1 MNKYQEFAI
10 KSAVR
15 FDYDRT
21 DKNVSLAS
29 FEWDYKTVT
38 IVQNENYNIKKYNI
52 YLLTAVAEKVEY
64 VLNGQTHIVKEIE
77 KNKYQIELD
86 YDNRIE
92 KINIHFSNG
101 VVDPVEIS
109 IVYVEADVKKYN
121 EKVMAEHKKALEEK
135 ANVKVT
141 TGDSI
146 INVAFQPVN
155 GDFSYSKVELYIIT
169 GTKVVNNKTEYEY
182 QLMAK
187 YKTPEDVYFHSIT
200 GLAYGRYAIILVQY
214 DNSNKEIYKSDYIR
228 ADLNEPAGRKRWVVT
243 PSGGRYI

>member
-21 DKNVSLAS
+21 DKNVSLSS

-38 IVQNENYNIKKYNI
+38 IVQNENYNVKKYNI
-52 YLLTAVAEKVEY
+52 YLLIAVAEKVEY
-64 VLNGQTHIVKEIE
+64 VLNGQAHIVKESE
-77 KNKYQIELD
+77 KNKYLIELD

-92 KINIHFSNG
+92 KIKIHFSNG
-101 VVDPVEIS
+101 VVDPVEIP
-109 IVYVEADVKKYN
+109 IVYVEADMKKYD

-146 INVAFQPVN
+146 INVTFQPVN
-155 GDFSYSKVELYIIT
+155 DSFSYSKVELYTIT
-169 GTKVVNNKTEYEY
+169 GTKVINNKTQNEY

-200 GLAYGRYAIILVQY
+200 GLAYGKYAIILVQY
-214 DNSNKEIYKSDYIR
+214 DNSNKEIYKSDYILVTLDR
-228 ADLNEPAGRKRWVVT
+228 PNYSGKPVVT
-243 PSGGRYI
+243 RR

>member
-21 DKNVSLAS
+21 DKNVSLSS

-38 IVQNENYNIKKYNI
+38 IVQNENYNVKKYNI
-52 YLLTAVAEKVEY
+52 YLLIAVAEKVEY
-64 VLNGQTHIVKEIE
+64 VLNGQAHIVKESE
-77 KNKYQIELD
+77 KNKYLIELD

-92 KINIHFSNG
+92 KIKIHFSNG
-101 VVDPVEIS
+101 VVDPVEIP
-109 IVYVEADVKKYN
+109 IVYVEADMKKYD
-121 EKVMAEHKKALEEK
+121 EKVMAEQKKALEEK

-146 INVAFQPVN
+146 INVTFQPVN
-155 GDFSYSKVELYIIT
+155 DSFSYSKVELYTIT
-169 GTKVVNNKTEYEY
+169 GTKVINNKTQNEY
-182 QLMAK
+182 QLMVK

-200 GLAYGRYAIILVQY
+200 GLAYGKYAIILVQY
-214 DNSNKEIYKSDYIR
+214 DNSNKEIYKSDYILVTLDR
-228 ADLNEPAGRKRWVVT
+228 PNYSGSRVVR
-243 PSGGRYI
+243 GGI

>member
-15 FDYDRT
+15 FDYNKT
-21 DKNVSLAS
+21 DKNTSLAS

-38 IVQNENYNIKKYNI
+38 IVQNENYNIRKYNV
-52 YLLTAVAEKVEY
+52 YLLTGVAEKVEY
-64 VLNGQTHIVKEIE
+64 VLKGQAYIVKDLE
-77 KNKYQIELD
+77 KNKYLIELD

-92 KINIHFSNG
+92 KIKIHFSNG
-101 VVDPVEIS
+101 IVDPVEIP
-109 IVYVEADVKKYN
+109 IVFVEADVKKYD
-121 EKVMAEHKKALEEK
+121 EKVMAEHKKALEERAK
-135 ANVKVT
+135 VKVT

-146 INVAFQPVN
+146 INVAFQPVSES
-155 GDFSYSKVELYIIT
+155 FSYSKVELYTIL
-169 GTKVVNNKTEYEY
+169 GSKVVNNKTEYEY

-187 YKTPEDVYFHSIT
+187 YKTAEDVYFHSIT
-200 GLAYGRYAIILVQY
+200 GLAYGKYAIKLVQY
-214 DNSNKEIYKSDYIR
+214 DKSNKEIYKSEFIR

>member
-15 FDYDRT
+15 FDYERS
-21 DKNVSLAS
+21 DKNVSLSS

-38 IVQNENYNIKKYNI
+38 IVQNENYNIRKYNI

-64 VLNGQTHIVKEIE
+64 VLKGQTHIVKDLE
-77 KNKYQIELD
+77 KNKYLIELD

-92 KINIHFSNG
+92 KIKIHFSND
-101 VVDPVEIS
+101 VVDPVEIP
-109 IVYVEADVKKYN
+109 IVYVEADVKKYD

-135 ANVKVT
+135 AKVKVA

-146 INVAFQPVN
+146 INVTFQPVN
-155 GDFSYSKVELYIIT
+155 DSFSYSKVELYTIT
-169 GTKVVNNKTEYEY
+169 GTKVVNNKTEYEC

-200 GLAYGRYAIILVQY
+200 GLAYGKYAIILIQY
-214 DNSNKEIYKSDYIR
+214 DNLNKEIFKSDYVLVS
-228 ADLNEPAGRKRWVVT
+228 LNSPNYSGKPVVT
-243 PSGGRYI
+243 SRYL

>member
-21 DKNVSLAS
+21 DKNVSLSS

-38 IVQNENYNIKKYNI
+38 IVQNENYNVKKYNI
-52 YLLTAVAEKVEY
+52 YLLIAVAEKVEY
-64 VLNGQTHIVKEIE
+64 VLNGQAHIVKESE
-77 KNKYQIELD
+77 KNKYLIELD

-92 KINIHFSNG
+92 KIKIHFSNG
-101 VVDPVEIS
+101 VVDPVEIP
-109 IVYVEADVKKYN
+109 IVYVEADMKKYD

-146 INVAFQPVN
+146 INVTFQPVN
-155 GDFSYSKVELYIIT
+155 DSFSYSKVELYTIT
-169 GTKVVNNKTEYEY
+169 GTKVINNKTQNEY

-200 GLAYGRYAIILVQY
+200 GLAYGKYAIILVQY
-214 DNSNKEIYKSDYIR
+214 DNSNKEIYKSDYILVTLDR
-228 ADLNEPAGRKRWVVT
+228 PNYSGKPVVT
-243 PSGGRYI
+243 RT

>member
-21 DKNVSLAS
+21 DKNVSLSS

-38 IVQNENYNIKKYNI
+38 IVQNENYNVKKYNI
-52 YLLTAVAEKVEY
+52 YLLIAVAEKVEY
-64 VLNGQTHIVKEIE
+64 VLNGQAHIVKESE
-77 KNKYQIELD
+77 KNKYLIELD

-92 KINIHFSNG
+92 KIKIHFSNG
-101 VVDPVEIS
+101 VVDPVEIP
-109 IVYVEADVKKYN
+109 IVYVEADMKKYD

-146 INVAFQPVN
+146 INVTFQPVN
-155 GDFSYSKVELYIIT
+155 DSFSYSKVELYTIT
-169 GTKVVNNKTEYEY
+169 GTKVINNKTQNEY

-200 GLAYGRYAIILVQY
+200 GLAYGKYAIILVQY
-214 DNSNKEIYKSDYIR
+214 DNSNKEIYKSDYTLVTLDR
-228 ADLNEPAGRKRWVVT
+228 PNYSGKPVVRGR
-243 PSGGRYI
+243 

>member
-38 IVQNENYNIKKYNI
+38 IVQNENYNIRKYNI
-52 YLLTAVAEKVEY
+52 YLLTGVAEKVEY
-64 VLNGQTHIVKEIE
+64 ILKGQAYIVKDLE
-77 KNKYQIELD
+77 KNKYLIELD
-86 YDNRIE
+86 YVNRIE
-92 KINIHFSNG
+92 KIKIHFSNG
-101 VVDPVEIS
+101 IVDPVEIP
-109 IVYVEADVKKYN
+109 IVYVEADVKKYD

-146 INVAFQPVN
+146 INVTFQPVN
-155 GDFSYSKVELYIIT
+155 DSFSYSKVELYTIT
-169 GTKVVNNKTEYEY
+169 GTKVINNKTQNEY

-200 GLAYGRYAIILVQY
+200 GLAYGKYAIILVQY
-214 DNSNKEIYKSDYIR
+214 DNSNKEIYKSDHILVT
-228 ADLNEPAGRKRWVVT
+228 LNRPNYSGKPVVT
-243 PSGGRYI
+243 ARYL

>member
-21 DKNVSLAS
+21 DKNVSLSS

-38 IVQNENYNIKKYNI
+38 IVQNENYNVKKYNI
-52 YLLTAVAEKVEY
+52 YLLIAVAEKVEY
-64 VLNGQTHIVKEIE
+64 VLNGQAHIVKESE
-77 KNKYQIELD
+77 KNKYLIELD

-92 KINIHFSNG
+92 KIKIHFSNG
-101 VVDPVEIS
+101 VVDPVEIP
-109 IVYVEADVKKYN
+109 IVYVEADMKKYD

-146 INVAFQPVN
+146 INVTFQPVN
-155 GDFSYSKVELYIIT
+155 DSFSYSKVELYTIT
-169 GTKVVNNKTEYEY
+169 GTKVINNKTQNEY

-200 GLAYGRYAIILVQY
+200 GLAYGEYAIILVQY
-214 DNSNKEIYKSDYIR
+214 DNSNKEIYKSDYILVTLDR
-228 ADLNEPAGRKRWVVT
+228 PNYSGKPVVT
-243 PSGGRYI
+243 RS

>member
-21 DKNVSLAS
+21 DKNVSLSS

-38 IVQNENYNIKKYNI
+38 IVQNENYNVKKYNI
-52 YLLTAVAEKVEY
+52 YLLIAVAEKVEY
-64 VLNGQTHIVKEIE
+64 VLNGQAHIVKESE
-77 KNKYQIELD
+77 KNKYLIELD

-92 KINIHFSNG
+92 KIKIHFSNG
-101 VVDPVEIS
+101 VVDPVEIP
-109 IVYVEADVKKYN
+109 IVYVEADMKKYD

-146 INVAFQPVN
+146 INVTFQPVN
-155 GDFSYSKVELYIIT
+155 DSFSYSKVELYTIT
-169 GTKVVNNKTEYEY
+169 GTKVINNKTQNEY

-200 GLAYGRYAIILVQY
+200 GLAYGKYAIILVQY
-214 DNSNKEIYKSDYIR
+214 DNSNKEIYKSDYILVTLDR
-228 ADLNEPAGRKRWVVT
+228 PNYSGKRVVT
-243 PSGGRYI
+243 RT

>member
-21 DKNVSLAS
+21 DKNVSLSS

-38 IVQNENYNIKKYNI
+38 IVQNENYNVKKYNI
-52 YLLTAVAEKVEY
+52 YLLIAVAEKVEY
-64 VLNGQTHIVKEIE
+64 VLNGQAHIVKESE
-77 KNKYQIELD
+77 KNKYLIELD

-92 KINIHFSNG
+92 KIKIHFSNG
-101 VVDPVEIS
+101 VVDPVEIP
-109 IVYVEADVKKYN
+109 IVYVEADMKKYD

-146 INVAFQPVN
+146 INVTFQPVN
-155 GDFSYSKVELYIIT
+155 DSFSYSKVELYTIT
-169 GTKVVNNKTEYEY
+169 GTKVINNKTQNEY

-200 GLAYGRYAIILVQY
+200 GLAYGKYAIILVQY
-214 DNSNKEIYKSDYIR
+214 DNSNKEIYKSDYILVTLDR
-228 ADLNEPAGRKRWVVT
+228 PNYSGKPVVT
-243 PSGGRYI
+243 RS

>member
-21 DKNVSLAS
+21 DKNVSLSS

-38 IVQNENYNIKKYNI
+38 IVQNENYNVKKYNI
-52 YLLTAVAEKVEY
+52 YLLIAVAEKVEY
-64 VLNGQTHIVKEIE
+64 VLNGQAHIVKESE
-77 KNKYQIELD
+77 KNKYLIELD

-92 KINIHFSNG
+92 KIKIHFSNG
-101 VVDPVEIS
+101 VVDPVEIP
-109 IVYVEADVKKYN
+109 IVYVEADMKKYD

-146 INVAFQPVN
+146 INVTFQPVN
-155 GDFSYSKVELYIIT
+155 DSFSYSKVELYTIT
-169 GTKVVNNKTEYEY
+169 GTKVINNKTQNEY

-200 GLAYGRYAIILVQY
+200 GLAYGKYAIILVQY
-214 DNSNKEIYKSDYIR
+214 DNSNKEIYKSDYILETLDR
-228 ADLNEPAGRKRWVVT
+228 PNYSGKPVVT
-243 PSGGRYI
+243 RS

>member
-1 MNKYQEFAI
+1 MTMNKYQEFAI

-21 DKNVSLAS
+21 DKNVSLSS

-38 IVQNENYNIKKYNI
+38 IVQNENYNVKKYNI
-52 YLLTAVAEKVEY
+52 YLLIAVAEKVEY
-64 VLNGQTHIVKEIE
+64 VLNGQAHIVKESE
-77 KNKYQIELD
+77 KNKYLIELD

-92 KINIHFSNG
+92 KIKIHFSNG
-101 VVDPVEIS
+101 VVDPVEIP
-109 IVYVEADVKKYN
+109 IVYVEADMKKYD

-146 INVAFQPVN
+146 INVTFQPVN
-155 GDFSYSKVELYIIT
+155 DSFSYSKVELYTIT
-169 GTKVVNNKTEYEY
+169 GTKVINNKTQNEY

-200 GLAYGRYAIILVQY
+200 GLAYGEYAIILVQY
-214 DNSNKEIYKSDYIR
+214 DNSNKEIYKSDYILVTLDR
-228 ADLNEPAGRKRWVVT
+228 PNYSGKPVVT
-243 PSGGRYI
+243 RR

>member
-1 MNKYQEFAI
+1 MNKYQKFAI

-21 DKNVSLAS
+21 DKNVSLSS

-38 IVQNENYNIKKYNI
+38 IVQNENYNVKKYNI
-52 YLLTAVAEKVEY
+52 YLLIAVAEKVEY
-64 VLNGQTHIVKEIE
+64 VLNGQAHIVKESE
-77 KNKYQIELD
+77 KNKYLIELD

-92 KINIHFSNG
+92 KIKIYFSNG
-101 VVDPVEIS
+101 VVDPVEIP
-109 IVYVEADVKKYN
+109 IVYVEADMKKYD

-146 INVAFQPVN
+146 INVTFQPVN
-155 GDFSYSKVELYIIT
+155 DSFSYSKVELYTIT
-169 GTKVVNNKTEYEY
+169 GTKVINNKTQNEY

-200 GLAYGRYAIILVQY
+200 GLAYGKYAIILVQY
-214 DNSNKEIYKSDYIR
+214 DNSNKEIYKSDYILVT
-228 ADLNEPAGRKRWVVT
+228 LNRPNYSGKRVVRR
-243 PSGGRYI
+243 GI

>member
-21 DKNVSLAS
+21 DKNVSLSS

-38 IVQNENYNIKKYNI
+38 IVQNENYNVKKYNI
-52 YLLTAVAEKVEY
+52 YLLIAVAEKVEY
-64 VLNGQTHIVKEIE
+64 VLNGQAHIVKESE
-77 KNKYQIELD
+77 KNKYLIELD

-92 KINIHFSNG
+92 KIKIHFSNG
-101 VVDPVEIS
+101 VVDPVEIP
-109 IVYVEADVKKYN
+109 IVYVEADMKKYD

-146 INVAFQPVN
+146 INVTFQPVN
-155 GDFSYSKVELYIIT
+155 DSFSYSKVELYTIT
-169 GTKVVNNKTEYEY
+169 GTKVINNKTQNEY

-200 GLAYGRYAIILVQY
+200 GLAYGKYAIILVQY
-214 DNSNKEIYKSDYIR
+214 DNSNKEIYKSDYTLVTLDR
-228 ADLNEPAGRKRWVVT
+228 PNYSGKPVVRGT
-243 PSGGRYI
+243 

>member
-15 FDYDRT
+15 FDYERS
-21 DKNVSLAS
+21 DKNLSLSS

-38 IVQNENYNIKKYNI
+38 IVQNENYNIRKYNI

-64 VLNGQTHIVKEIE
+64 ISKRQTHIVKDLE
-77 KNKYQIELD
+77 KNKYLIELD

-92 KINIHFSNG
+92 KIKIHFSNS
-101 VVDPVEIS
+101 VVDPVEIP
-109 IVYVEADVKKYN
+109 IVYVEADVKKYD

-135 ANVKVT
+135 AKVKVT

-146 INVAFQPVN
+146 INVTFQPVN
-155 GDFSYSKVELYIIT
+155 DSFSYSKVELYTIT
-169 GTKVVNNKTEYEY
+169 GTKVKHLENINITENEY

-200 GLAYGRYAIILVQY
+200 GLAYGKYAIILVQY
-214 DNSNKEIYKSDYIR
+214 DNSNKEIFKSDYVLVS
-228 ADLNEPAGRKRWVVT
+228 LNRPDY
-243 PSGGRYI
+243 SGKGVCHW

>member
-21 DKNVSLAS
+21 DKNVSLSS

-38 IVQNENYNIKKYNI
+38 IVQNENYNVKKYNI
-52 YLLTAVAEKVEY
+52 YLLIAVAEKVEY
-64 VLNGQTHIVKEIE
+64 VLNGQAHIVKESE
-77 KNKYQIELD
+77 KNKYLIELD

-92 KINIHFSNG
+92 KIKIHFSNG
-101 VVDPVEIS
+101 VVDPVEIP
-109 IVYVEADVKKYN
+109 IVYVEADMKKYD

-146 INVAFQPVN
+146 INVTFQPVN
-155 GDFSYSKVELYIIT
+155 DSFSYSKVELYTIT
-169 GTKVVNNKTEYEY
+169 GTKVINNKTQNEY

-200 GLAYGRYAIILVQY
+200 GLAYGEYAIILVQY
-214 DNSNKEIYKSDYIR
+214 DNSNKEIYKSDYILVTLDR
-228 ADLNEPAGRKRWVVT
+228 PNYSGKPVVT
-243 PSGGRYI
+243 RR

>member
-21 DKNVSLAS
+21 DKNVSLSS

-38 IVQNENYNIKKYNI
+38 IVQNENYNVKKYNI
-52 YLLTAVAEKVEY
+52 YLLIAVAEKVEY
-64 VLNGQTHIVKEIE
+64 VLNGQAHIVKESE
-77 KNKYQIELD
+77 KNKYLIELD

-92 KINIHFSNG
+92 KIKIHFSNG
-101 VVDPVEIS
+101 VVDPVEIP
-109 IVYVEADVKKYN
+109 IVYVEADMKKYD

-146 INVAFQPVN
+146 INVTFQPVN
-155 GDFSYSKVELYIIT
+155 DSFSYSKVELYTIT
-169 GTKVVNNKTEYEY
+169 GTKVINNKTQNEY

-200 GLAYGRYAIILVQY
+200 GLAYGKYAIILVQY
-214 DNSNKEIYKSDYIR
+214 DNSNKEIYKSDYTLVTLDR
-228 ADLNEPAGRKRWVVT
+228 PNYSGKRVVR
-243 PSGGRYI
+243 GW

>member
-21 DKNVSLAS
+21 DKNVSLSS

-38 IVQNENYNIKKYNI
+38 IVQNENYNVKKYNI
-52 YLLTAVAEKVEY
+52 YLLIAVAEKVEY
-64 VLNGQTHIVKEIE
+64 VLNGQAHIVKESE
-77 KNKYQIELD
+77 KNKYLIELD

-92 KINIHFSNG
+92 KIKIHFSNG
-101 VVDPVEIS
+101 VVDPVEIP
-109 IVYVEADVKKYN
+109 IVYVEADMKKYD

-146 INVAFQPVN
+146 INVTFQPVN
-155 GDFSYSKVELYIIT
+155 DSFSYSKVELYTIT
-169 GTKVVNNKTEYEY
+169 GTKVINNKTQNEY

-200 GLAYGRYAIILVQY
+200 GLAYGEYAIILVQY
-214 DNSNKEIYKSDYIR
+214 DNSNKEIYKSDYILVTLDR
-228 ADLNEPAGRKRWVVT
+228 PNYSGKPVVT
-243 PSGGRYI
+243 RT